1 MKRWTDPTAFVLAL
15 LAALCAE
22 AIPLTLGLT
31 LSAVLVMAMPQIL
44 NRLGIWT
51 KKRTARCTTTERPKR
66 KTPCRRFIRLY
77 SEASEGV
84 CQV

>member
-1 MKRWTDPTAFVLAL
+1 MKGAPFAVLL
-15 LAALCAE
+15 PSALCAE
-22 AIPLTLGLT
+22 NIPLILGVTLA
-31 LSAVLVMAMPQIL
+31 AVLVMALPKIL